1 MQPLSSAAPQV
12 FAKIDFILTDLDDT
26 LTLDG
31 RLPAASY
38 AALEELQKA
47 GKKVIVV
54 TGRPA
59 GWCDLIAR
67 FFPVSA
73 VVGENGAFYF
83 RYDHAA
89 RTMLRAYQRTS
100 EERDRDRKRLEEI
113 YAGVVKRYPHVRLSV
128 DQAYR
133 TSDIAV
139 DFCED
144 VPRLDDATIMDIV
157 RMFEAG
163 GATAKVSS
171 IHINAWMGTFSKL
184 EMSLRLLQQTFAC
197 GDDILERVLYVGDSP
212 NDEPMFEF
220 FPISIGVANLLPFAA
235 SLRSSP
241 RWITDEPGGPGF
253 AEVARLVLK
262 SDKNQQLDRT
272 GSP

>member
-1 MQPLSSAAPQV
+1 MQPLSSAAREI
-12 FAKIDFILTDLDDT
+12 FANTDFVLTDLDDT

-38 AALEELQKA
+38 AALEALQEA
-47 GKKVIVV
+47 GKTVIVV

-83 RYDHAA
+83 CYDHAS
-89 RTMLRAYQRTS
+89 RTMLRAFQRTDA
-100 EERDRDRKRLEEI
+100 ERARDRHRLDQI
-113 YAGVVKRYPHVRLSV
+113 FAGIAARYPEIRLSA
-128 DQAYR
+128 DQPYR
-133 TSDIAV
+133 ISDIAV

-144 VPRLDDATIMDIV
+144 VPRLNETTIADIV
-157 RMFEAG
+157 RMFDAG

-171 IHINAWMGTFSKL
+171 IHINAWIGDFSKL
-184 EMSLRLLQQTFAC
+184 EMSLRLLRERFAA
-197 GDDILERVLYVGDSP
+197 GSDAVQRAVYVGDSP
-212 NDEPMFEF
+212 NDEPMFAH
-220 FPISIGVANLLPFAA
+220 FPLSIGVSNLLPFAK

-241 RWITDEPGGPGF
+241 RWITAEPGGLGF
-253 AEVARLVLK
+253 AEVVQRILK
-262 SDKNQQLDRT
+262 V
-272 GSP
+272 